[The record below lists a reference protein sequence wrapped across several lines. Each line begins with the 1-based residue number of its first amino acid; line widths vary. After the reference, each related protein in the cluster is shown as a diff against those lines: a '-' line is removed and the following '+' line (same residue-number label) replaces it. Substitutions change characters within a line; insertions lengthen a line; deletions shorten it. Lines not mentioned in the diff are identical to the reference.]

1 MYPFLFGFF
10 FGLPSEGSTGAQP
23 YNTCTET
30 FPSAPPPS
38 SRFNEAW
45 KCGVPLALLPPRPP
59 VFLTSGTRTQI
70 PGRNLKARRP
80 PVLQTSTCWMRP
92 RRRDRCRSGGRCPL
106 ATGLGESGSLPALG
120 WRRDVPGLSEEI
132 PRQG

>member
-10 FGLPSEGSTGAQP
+10 LAYQVRAPPAPRPTTHGQRRSPLLLLLPPGLTKRGSEGS
-23 YNTCTET
+23 
-30 FPSAPPPS
+30 PSPS
-38 SRFNEAW
+38 
-45 KCGVPLALLPPRPP
+45 PPPRPP

-106 ATGLGESGSLPALG
+106 AAGLGESGSLPALG
-120 WRRDVPGLSEEI
+120 WRRDVPSLSEEI